1 MATTSNAHERTP
13 LQGASQNPRALH
25 WAALIAGNVA
35 LALGPWSVRLA
46 DSGPVSA
53 GFWRLVL
60 ALPIIWL
67 IALSAR
73 QPVLGVPRRTAW
85 LVALGAIAFALD
97 LASWHIGIE
106 RTRLA
111 NAPLFGN
118 AGSIILMVWG
128 LIAARRAPSGREGV
142 GVFAAITGA
151 GILLGRSMEISA
163 TTFIGDLF
171 CLAAGI
177 FYAFYLLPA
186 QRARAVLGS
195 WFVLLLVSLTAAPIL
210 LGMAIAAGEPVLPGA
225 AGWTPILVLALSSQ
239 VIGQGLLVF
248 SLRNFPPLVIGMALL
263 TQPAIAATVGWLAF
277 GELLE
282 PLDIFGMV
290 LVGAALVLAR
300 APGKAGRVR

>member
-1 MATTSNAHERTP
+1 MDETSSRPDKNGF
-13 LQGASQNPRALH
+13 QASAWH
-25 WAALIAGNVA
+25 FAALLAGNAA
-35 LALGPWSVRLA
+35 LALGPWLVRLS
-46 DSGPVSA
+46 DTGPVSA
-53 GFWRLVL
+53 GFWRLILPVPILAFLAWRSRSPGPLDKKLTVL
-60 ALPIIWL
+60 CL
-67 IALSAR
+67 IA
-73 QPVLGVPRRTAW
+73 G
-85 LVALGAIAFALD
+85 GFFAVD

-111 NAPLFGN
+111 NATLFGN

-142 GVFAAITGA
+142 GVFAAIAGA

-186 QRARAVLGS
+186 QRARAALGS

>member
-1 MATTSNAHERTP
+1 MDETSSRPDKNGF
-13 LQGASQNPRALH
+13 QASAWH
-25 WAALIAGNVA
+25 FAALLAGNAA
-35 LALGPWSVRLA
+35 LALGPWLVRLS
-46 DSGPVSA
+46 DTGPVSA
-53 GFWRLVL
+53 GFWRLILPVPILTFLAWRSRSPGPLDKKLTVL
-60 ALPIIWL
+60 CL
-67 IALSAR
+67 IA
-73 QPVLGVPRRTAW
+73 G
-85 LVALGAIAFALD
+85 GFFAVD

-111 NAPLFGN
+111 NATLFGN

-142 GVFAAITGA
+142 GVIAAIAGA

-186 QRARAVLGS
+186 QLARAVLGS

-300 APGKAGRVR
+300 APGTAGRVR

>member
-1 MATTSNAHERTP
+1 MDETSSRPDKNGF
-13 LQGASQNPRALH
+13 QASAWH
-25 WAALIAGNVA
+25 FAALLAGNAA
-35 LALGPWSVRLA
+35 LALGPWLVRLS
-46 DSGPVSA
+46 DTGPVSA
-53 GFWRLVL
+53 GFWRLILPVPILAFLAWRSRSPGPLDKKLTVL
-60 ALPIIWL
+60 CL
-67 IALSAR
+67 IA
-73 QPVLGVPRRTAW
+73 G
-85 LVALGAIAFALD
+85 GFFAVD

-111 NAPLFGN
+111 NATLFGN

-186 QRARAVLGS
+186 QRARAALGS
-195 WFVLLLVSLTAAPIL
+195 WFVLFLVSLTAAPIL
-210 LGMAIAAGEPVLPGA
+210 LCMAIAAGEPVWPGA

-239 VIGQGLLVF
+239 AIGQGLLVF

>member
-1 MATTSNAHERTP
+1 MDETSSRPDKNGF
-13 LQGASQNPRALH
+13 QASAWH
-25 WAALIAGNVA
+25 FAALLAGNAA
-35 LALGPWSVRLA
+35 LALGPWLVRLS
-46 DSGPVSA
+46 DTGPVSA
-53 GFWRLVL
+53 GFWRLILPVPILAFLAWRSRSPGPLDKKLTVL
-60 ALPIIWL
+60 CL
-67 IALSAR
+67 IA
-73 QPVLGVPRRTAW
+73 G
-85 LVALGAIAFALD
+85 GFFAVD

-111 NAPLFGN
+111 NATLFGN

-142 GVFAAITGA
+142 GVFAAIAGA
-151 GILLGRSMEISA
+151 VILLGRSMEISA

-186 QRARAVLGS
+186 QRARAALGS

-248 SLRNFPPLVIGMALL
+248 SLRNFSPLVIGMALL

>member
-1 MATTSNAHERTP
+1 MDETSSRPDKNGF
-13 LQGASQNPRALH
+13 QASAWH
-25 WAALIAGNVA
+25 FAALLAGNAA
-35 LALGPWSVRLA
+35 LALGPWLVRLS
-46 DSGPVSA
+46 DTGPVSA
-53 GFWRLVL
+53 GFWRLILPVPILAFLAWRSRSPGPLDKKLTVL
-60 ALPIIWL
+60 CL
-67 IALSAR
+67 IA
-73 QPVLGVPRRTAW
+73 G
-85 LVALGAIAFALD
+85 GFFAVD

-111 NAPLFGN
+111 NATLFGN

-186 QRARAVLGS
+186 QRARAVLES
-195 WFVLLLVSLTAAPIL
+195 WFVLLLVSLVASPLL
-210 LGMAIAAGEPVLPGA
+210 LGMALLAGEPIFPGE
-225 AGWTPILVLALSSQ
+225 AGWTPLLTLAVSSQ
-239 VIGQGLLVF
+239 IVGQGLLVF
-248 SLRNFPPLVIGMALL
+248 SLRHFPPLIIGMALL
-263 TQPAIAATVGWLAF
+263 TQPAVAALVGWLAF
-277 GELLE
+277 GEMLV
-282 PLDIFGMV
+282 PLDILGMA

-300 APGKAGRVR
+300 APGKVGRVR

>member
-1 MATTSNAHERTP
+1 MDETSSRPDKNGF
-13 LQGASQNPRALH
+13 QASAWH
-25 WAALIAGNVA
+25 FAALLAGNAA
-35 LALGPWSVRLA
+35 LALGPWLVRLS
-46 DSGPVSA
+46 DTGPVSA
-53 GFWRLVL
+53 GVWRLILPVPILAFLAWRSRSPGPLDKKLTVL
-60 ALPIIWL
+60 CL
-67 IALSAR
+67 IA
-73 QPVLGVPRRTAW
+73 G
-85 LVALGAIAFALD
+85 GFFAVD

-111 NAPLFGN
+111 NATLFGN

>member
-1 MATTSNAHERTP
+1 MDETSSRPDKNGF
-13 LQGASQNPRALH
+13 QASAWH
-25 WAALIAGNVA
+25 FAALLAGNAA
-35 LALGPWSVRLA
+35 LALGPWLVRLS
-46 DSGPVSA
+46 DTGPVSA
-53 GFWRLVL
+53 GFWRLILPVPILAFLAWRSRSPGPLDKKLTVL
-60 ALPIIWL
+60 CL
-67 IALSAR
+67 IA
-73 QPVLGVPRRTAW
+73 G
-85 LVALGAIAFALD
+85 GFFAVD

-111 NAPLFGN
+111 NATLFGN

-277 GELLE
+277 RELLE

>member
-106 RTRLA
+106 HTRLG
-111 NAPLFGN
+111 NATLFGN
-118 AGSIILMVWG
+118 AGSIVLLFWG
-128 LIAARRAPSGREGV
+128 IVIARTMPARAEW
-142 GVFAAITGA
+142 AAIMLALGGA
-151 GILLGRSMEISA
+151 AILLGRSAQISA
-163 TTFIGDLF
+163 DTLMGDLF
-171 CLAAGI
+171 CITAGML
-177 FYAFYLLPA
+177 YAIYLLCL
-186 QRARAVLGS
+186 QDARKGLGGWS
-195 WFVLLLVSLTAAPIL
+195 LLVRVCCIAAPVLLAVA
-210 LGMAIAAGEPVLPGA
+210 
-225 AGWTPILVLALSSQ
+225 
-239 VIGQGLLVF
+239 GQGLLVF
-248 SLRNFPPLVIGMALL
+248 ALRAFPPMIIGLALL
-263 TQPAIAATVGWLAF
+263 MQPAVAVLSGYLAF
-277 GELLE
+277 GETLGLLD
-282 PLDIFGMV
+282 LVGMAM
-290 LVGAALVLAR
+290 VGAALAVAR
-300 APGKAGRVR
+300 ARVG

>member
-1 MATTSNAHERTP
+1 MDETSSRPDKNGF
-13 LQGASQNPRALH
+13 QASAWH
-25 WAALIAGNVA
+25 FAALLAGNAA
-35 LALGPWSVRLA
+35 LALGPWLVRLS
-46 DSGPVSA
+46 DTGPVSA
-53 GFWRLVL
+53 GFWRLILPVPILAFLAWRSRSPGPLGKKLTVL
-60 ALPIIWL
+60 CL
-67 IALSAR
+67 IA
-73 QPVLGVPRRTAW
+73 G
-85 LVALGAIAFALD
+85 GFFAVD

-111 NAPLFGN
+111 NATLFGN

-210 LGMAIAAGEPVLPGA
+210 LGMAVAAGEPVLPGA

>member
-1 MATTSNAHERTP
+1 MDETSSRPDKNGF
-13 LQGASQNPRALH
+13 QASAWH
-25 WAALIAGNVA
+25 FAALLAGNAA
-35 LALGPWSVRLA
+35 LALGPWLVRLS
-46 DSGPVSA
+46 DTGPVSA
-53 GFWRLVL
+53 GFWRLILPVPILAFLAWRSRSPGPLDKKLTVL
-60 ALPIIWL
+60 CL
-67 IALSAR
+67 IA
-73 QPVLGVPRRTAW
+73 G
-85 LVALGAIAFALD
+85 GFFAVD

-111 NAPLFGN
+111 NATLFGN

-210 LGMAIAAGEPVLPGA
+210 LGMAVAAGEPVLPGA

>member
-1 MATTSNAHERTP
+1 MDETSSRPDKNGF
-13 LQGASQNPRALH
+13 QASAWH
-25 WAALIAGNVA
+25 FAALLAGNAA
-35 LALGPWSVRLA
+35 LALGPWLVRLS
-46 DSGPVSA
+46 DTGPVSA
-53 GFWRLVL
+53 GFWRLILPVPILAFLAWRSRSPGPLDKKLTVL
-60 ALPIIWL
+60 CL
-67 IALSAR
+67 IA
-73 QPVLGVPRRTAW
+73 G
-85 LVALGAIAFALD
+85 GFFAVD

-111 NAPLFGN
+111 NATLFGN

-142 GVFAAITGA
+142 GVIAAIAGA

>member
-1 MATTSNAHERTP
+1 MDETSSRPDKNGF
-13 LQGASQNPRALH
+13 QASAWH
-25 WAALIAGNVA
+25 FAALLAGNAA
-35 LALGPWSVRLA
+35 LALGPWLVRLS
-46 DSGPVSA
+46 DTGPVSA
-53 GFWRLVL
+53 GFWRLILPVPILAFLAWRSRSPGPLDKQLTVL
-60 ALPIIWL
+60 CL
-67 IALSAR
+67 IA
-73 QPVLGVPRRTAW
+73 G
-85 LVALGAIAFALD
+85 GFFAVD

-111 NAPLFGN
+111 NATLFGN

-277 GELLE
+277 RELLE

>member
-1 MATTSNAHERTP
+1 MDETSSRPDKNGF
-13 LQGASQNPRALH
+13 QASAWH
-25 WAALIAGNVA
+25 FAALLAGNAA
-35 LALGPWSVRLA
+35 LALGPWLVRLS
-46 DSGPVSA
+46 DTGPVSA
-53 GFWRLVL
+53 GFWRLILPVPILAFLAWRSRSPGPLDKKLTVL
-60 ALPIIWL
+60 CL
-67 IALSAR
+67 IA
-73 QPVLGVPRRTAW
+73 G
-85 LVALGAIAFALD
+85 GFFAVD

-111 NAPLFGN
+111 NATLFGN

-186 QRARAVLGS
+186 QRARAALGS

-282 PLDIFGMV
+282 PLDICGMV

>member
-1 MATTSNAHERTP
+1 MDETSSRPDKNGF
-13 LQGASQNPRALH
+13 QASAWH
-25 WAALIAGNVA
+25 FAALLAGNAA
-35 LALGPWSVRLA
+35 LALGPWLVRLS
-46 DSGPVSA
+46 DTGPVSA
-53 GFWRLVL
+53 GFWRLILPVPILAFLAWRSRSPGPLDKKLTVL
-60 ALPIIWL
+60 CL
-67 IALSAR
+67 IA
-73 QPVLGVPRRTAW
+73 G
-85 LVALGAIAFALD
+85 GFFAVD

-111 NAPLFGN
+111 NATLFGN

-282 PLDIFGMV
+282 PVDIFGMV

>member
-1 MATTSNAHERTP
+1 MDETSSRPDKNGF
-13 LQGASQNPRALH
+13 QASAWH
-25 WAALIAGNVA
+25 FAALLAGNAA
-35 LALGPWSVRLA
+35 LALGPWLVRLS
-46 DSGPVSA
+46 DTGPVSA
-53 GFWRLVL
+53 GVWRLILPVPILAFLAWRSRSPGPLDKKLTVL
-60 ALPIIWL
+60 CL
-67 IALSAR
+67 IA
-73 QPVLGVPRRTAW
+73 G
-85 LVALGAIAFALD
+85 GFFAVD

-111 NAPLFGN
+111 NATLFGN

-282 PLDIFGMV
+282 PVDIFGMV

>member
-1 MATTSNAHERTP
+1 MDETSSRPDKNGF
-13 LQGASQNPRALH
+13 QASAWH
-25 WAALIAGNVA
+25 FAALLAGNAA
-35 LALGPWSVRLA
+35 LALGPWLVRLS
-46 DSGPVSA
+46 DTGPVSA
-53 GFWRLVL
+53 GFWRLILPVPILAFLAWRSRSPGPLDKQLTVL
-60 ALPIIWL
+60 CL
-67 IALSAR
+67 IA
-73 QPVLGVPRRTAW
+73 G
-85 LVALGAIAFALD
+85 GFFAVD

-111 NAPLFGN
+111 NATLFGN

-186 QRARAVLGS
+186 QRARAALGS

-282 PLDIFGMV
+282 PVDIFGMV